1 VASGLLGDSE
11 VFMSAPFEKT
21 PVIWFPV
28 EMLKA
33 RIAERQGDPARPP
46 GDERRGFFRY
56 PCDLEAI
63 SVPVTLR
70 KGDCPCQ
77 GRVRDISAGGLGVV
91 LAYRYQPGT
100 FLSIELQNRS
110 KTLSRTFVARV
121 VHASALRF
129 GGWQIGCTFNNKLTE
144 DEIRE
149 LLS

>member
-1 VASGLLGDSE
+1 
-11 VFMSAPFEKT
+11 MSAPFEKT

-46 GDERRGFFRY
+46 GDERREFFRY

-63 SVPVTLR
+63 SVPVALR
-70 KGDCPCQ
+70 KGDCPCL
-77 GRVRDISAGGLGVV
+77 GRVRDISAGGLGIV
-91 LAYRYQPGT
+91 LAYRYPPGT

-110 KTLSRTFVARV
+110 KTLSRTLVARV